1 MKHLFSSL
9 VLAGISLVILIWGF
23 YNILVPQYT
32 YRGPTPIAALIA
44 FPLFYKAYKEYK
56 LYKNMSI

>member
-1 MKHLFSSL
+1 MKHLFSSI
-9 VLAGISLVILIWGF
+9 VLASISLVALIWGF

-32 YRGPTPIAALIA
+32 YQGPTPLAAFVAI
-44 FPLFYKAYKEYK
+44 PLLYKAYKEYK

>member
-1 MKHLFSSL
+1 MKHLFSSI
-9 VLAGISLVILIWGF
+9 VLTSISLVILIWGL

-32 YRGPTPIAALIA
+32 YQGPTPIAVLVS
-44 FPLFYKAYKEYK
+44 FPLLYKAYKEYK